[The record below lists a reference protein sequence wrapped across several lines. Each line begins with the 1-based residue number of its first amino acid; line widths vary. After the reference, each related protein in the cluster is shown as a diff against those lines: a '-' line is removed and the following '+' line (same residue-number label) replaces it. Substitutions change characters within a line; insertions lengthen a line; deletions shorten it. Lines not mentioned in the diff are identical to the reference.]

1 MANQDKKRLSETVG
15 SSAVGR
21 FFRTYPAFPHRPRGR
36 GLTAF
41 RRTVAAGVENS
52 MTARFAE
59 RIGRFFVSCRLRV
72 YGVFLLSFGFYAAL
86 TWVLSSLIAGTP
98 GDSAALF
105 RAAAVM
111 IVSLPLFFSHKTLSE
126 ALASGAVGG
135 FLSDELGVRREAMRE
150 TGAAGRSYVA
160 FLLGLAAG
168 AATYVVPILY
178 ILAAIAFFFFVLRIF
193 AQPEFGVPLLF
204 LAMPLLPTIPLLC
217 VLGTVL
223 LSLLLKII
231 RGNRTFRPEVLDAAV
246 LVFGVFLLFGGI
258 GSVAVASIQ
267 PALVYALFLCG
278 FFAVVFSMT
287 TEAWIRRCIRA
298 ALCGAFLVSVV
309 GIVEAL
315 TGQLG
320 GPSAWLDRTIFGGV
334 AGRAVATLENPN
346 MLGEY
351 LVLLLP
357 LALSEALHATTARS
371 RFFSILTF
379 LAMAACLGLS
389 FSRGAWIAVVCAMIL
404 YAVMDRRAV
413 VPVLLAAILAMVLL
427 LWVLPSDFFLRLTT
441 LSDSSVLYRVHIWEG
456 SFAMLRD
463 FFWSG
468 IGVGSPAWAKI
479 YPTYALEAIETAPH
493 AHSLPLTLLI
503 ELGIFGLVAFL
514 LVLLFFAKSQNHFR
528 HAVRSLPANEKTH
541 LSGEG
546 NPASAVR
553 TAAALRAGIFG
564 SLVFGLADHA
574 WYNYRVFLMFWLVL
588 GLCSA
593 FSRVGSAVLSH
604 RGDAASTE
612 NSEKS
617 AAADF
622 AALPDDEERN

>member
-1 MANQDKKRLSETVG
+1 MVNREKRRLSDTIG

-21 FFRTYPAFPHRPRGR
+21 FFRAYPSLPHRPRRR
-36 GLTAF
+36 GVVAF

-52 MTARFAE
+52 MTAHFAD

-72 YGVFLLSFGFYAAL
+72 YGVFLLAFGFYASL
-86 TWVLSSLIAGTP
+86 TWVFTSLVAGAP
-98 GDSAALF
+98 GDYAALY
-105 RAAAVM
+105 RAVSVM
-111 IVSLPLFFSHKTLSE
+111 IVSLPLFLSRRTLSE
-126 ALASGAVGG
+126 AITSGVIGDFLADG
-135 FLSDELGVRREAMRE
+135 LGIRRETMRAP
-150 TGAAGRSYVA
+150 GAAGRSYIA

-168 AATYVVPILY
+168 ALTYIVPILY
-178 ILAAIAFFFFVLRIF
+178 ILAALAFVFFVLRVF

-217 VLGTVL
+217 MLGTVL
-223 LSLLLKII
+223 LSLALKII
-231 RGNRTFRPEVLDAAV
+231 RGNRTFRPEALDVTVLI
-246 LVFGVFLLFGGI
+246 FGVLLIFGGI
-258 GSVAVASIQ
+258 GSVASASVQ
-267 PALVYALFLCG
+267 PALVYALFLSG

-287 TEAWIRRCIRA
+287 TEAWIRRCVRA
-298 ALCGAFLVSVV
+298 ALCGAFIVSVIGV
-309 GIVEAL
+309 GEAL

-334 AGRAVATLENPN
+334 TGRAVATLENPN

-357 LALSEALHATTARS
+357 LALSKALHAKTARS
-371 RFFSILTF
+371 RFFSIVTF

-389 FSRGAWIAVVCAMIL
+389 FSRGAWAAVACAMIV
-404 YAVMDRRAV
+404 YAFMDRRAV
-413 VPVLLAAILAMVLL
+413 VPVLLAAVLAMVLL

-441 LSDSSVLYRVHIWEG
+441 LSDSSVQYRVHIWEG
-456 SFAMLRD
+456 TLLMLRD
-463 FFWSG
+463 FFLSG
-468 IGVGSPAWAKI
+468 IGIGYPAWAKI
-479 YPTYALEAIETAPH
+479 YPTYALEAIEQAPH
-493 AHSLPLTLLI
+493 AHSLPLTLLV
-503 ELGIFGLVAFL
+503 ELGVFGLVAFAA
-514 LVLLFFAKSQNHFR
+514 VLIFFVKEQNRFR
-528 HAVRSLPANEKTH
+528 HDIRSGGQRKG

-546 NPASAVR
+546 DPAMTVC

-593 FSRVGSAVLSH
+593 FSRVGRTALSR
-604 RGDAASTE
+604 RGAAALTD
-612 NSEKS
+612 NNEKS

-622 AALPDDEERN
+622 AALPDDAERG